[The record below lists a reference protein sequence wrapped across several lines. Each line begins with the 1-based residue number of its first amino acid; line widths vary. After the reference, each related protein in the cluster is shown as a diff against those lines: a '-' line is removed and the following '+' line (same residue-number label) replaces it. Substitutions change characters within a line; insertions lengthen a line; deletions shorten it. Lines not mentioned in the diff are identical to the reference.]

1 MLEDPMYT
9 TTGVMLFNDNREQWR
24 DQDLWPGGGNAIARP
39 AQAQYKSIGMPTGS
53 HGQGF
58 ASLNQEHADN
68 ETTREIID
76 TAIARTVK
84 LFVDHPEK
92 DTLYYSVN
100 PNAPEDSME
109 IGTSIFRP
117 EPEVLTYIT
126 NTIIEFPKMFNTAVQ
141 LRLNTFDDIYATAV
155 TGVPVPLEWTKYI
168 TMVEYNRIRMQL
180 RDDTLEVLN
189 MAYGKFPKGIAVH
202 ILQCKGAKFV
212 GDATAVHLN
221 EPTAS

>member
-58 ASLNQEHADN
+58 ASLNQEHDDN

-76 TAIARTVK
+76 AAIARTVK

-100 PNAPEDSME
+100 PNAPED
-109 IGTSIFRP
+109 
-117 EPEVLTYIT
+117 
-126 NTIIEFPKMFNTAVQ
+126 Q
-141 LRLNTFDDIYATAV
+141 WRLA
-155 TGVPVPLEWTKYI
+155 P
-168 TMVEYNRIRMQL
+168 
-180 RDDTLEVLN
+180 
-189 MAYGKFPKGIAVH
+189 
-202 ILQCKGAKFV
+202 
-212 GDATAVHLN
+212 
-221 EPTAS
+221 ASSDPSRRF